1 MKLINFKRLEN
12 LFFGTI
18 LKYNHIVL
26 HYDNRQQKVRMP
38 TTRPLAMPAII
49 GGAGANLVNSKP
61 NTSVS
66 FEDIVCDVVSTS
78 KIYAALIR
86 YFLRIT
92 QLCNQK
98 RRFSIHCSF
107 VIT

>member
-1 MKLINFKRLEN
+1 
-12 LFFGTI
+12 
-18 LKYNHIVL
+18 
-26 HYDNRQQKVRMP
+26 MP

-66 FEDIVCDVVSTS
+66 FEVIVCVYTS
-78 KIYAALIR
+78 KSYAALIR

-92 QLCNQK
+92 QLCNKK
-98 RRFSIHCSF
+98 RRF
-107 VIT
+107 

>member
-1 MKLINFKRLEN
+1 MKFINFKKLGN
-12 LFFGTI
+12 LFSEQFWKIITLFYI
-18 LKYNHIVL
+18 MM
-26 HYDNRQQKVRMP
+26 RMP
-38 TTRPLAMPAII
+38 TIRPLAMPAII